1 MSVTWLQEGF
11 EVVAG
16 VLLCYPPL
24 AEAWRLEA
32 GLGWGRGDWR
42 LGLGSH
48 AHSGYVVRG
57 AGQHSTVKSAERV
70 GALGDR

>member
-1 MSVTWLQEGF
+1 MDLGIPTEQGMSVTWLQEGF

-32 GLGWGRGDWR
+32 GLGWGWGGAGETGDWIWGHTPT
-42 LGLGSH
+42 LG
-48 AHSGYVVRG
+48 
-57 AGQHSTVKSAERV
+57 TW
-70 GALGDR
+70 